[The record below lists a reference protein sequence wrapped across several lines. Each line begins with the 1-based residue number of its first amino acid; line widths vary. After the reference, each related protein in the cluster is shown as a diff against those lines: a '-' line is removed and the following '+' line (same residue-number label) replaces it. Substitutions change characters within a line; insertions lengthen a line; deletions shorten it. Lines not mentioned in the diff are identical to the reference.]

1 MKYVTF
7 KSNDLKKIV
16 KHSMENERRYP
27 YTQNKAKE
35 HGLWLVKDEG
45 IYLMPS
51 TDVKLRDDKR
61 EGHLLVVYARG
72 YKPTESN
79 KDTLWDKTYAFSRD
93 DFAEFIPL
101 KPKAIKNILDYDNPS
116 IKIGLSDTQ
125 IEISVSA

>member
-61 EGHLLVVYARG
+61 EGRLLVVYARG

-79 KDTLWDKTYAFSRD
+79 KYTLLDKTYAFSRD